1 MILTVTL
8 NTALDLTYGVPEL
21 VPHASHR
28 VSDISE
34 RPGGKGLN
42 VARVLAALGHETV
55 VTGFAGG
62 STGAV
67 LRELLADL
75 PTRDARSQDARSSDT
90 RSRGAGANGPE
101 ADTTRPG
108 PRPETAVVPG
118 GEDDRAIPTGSAP
131 APHASPAPRTAPA
144 PIIDALVTVAGNT
157 RRTIAVVDRT
167 TGDTTQ
173 LNEPGPLISA
183 DEWSAFLDR
192 YEELLAEVDA
202 VALCGSLPPGIH
214 VGAYAELI
222 RPARAAGVPVLLDT
236 SGEPLRRGIAA
247 RPDLIKPN
255 ADELAQLTGS
265 RDPLR
270 ATRDARRRGAHGVV
284 ASLGPDGMLAVTPDG
299 VWQASPPDRVRGN
312 PTGAG
317 DSAVAGL
324 LSGLVEGL
332 GWPDR
337 LRRAVALSTATVL
350 SPTAGDFDRAA
361 YEELLPGVGVEEHPR
376 VA

>member
-28 VSDISE
+28 VSDMAE

-42 VARVLAALGHETV
+42 VARVLSALGQATV

-67 LRELLADL
+67 LRELLAQL
-75 PTRDARSQDARSSDT
+75 PPRDTTGTDT
-90 RSRGAGANGPE
+90 RAAAATVTP
-101 ADTTRPG
+101 AATTA
-108 PRPETAVVPG
+108 TATPV
-118 GEDDRAIPTGSAP
+118 P
-131 APHASPAPRTAPA
+131 APAPA
-144 PIIDALVTVAGNT
+144 PITDALVTIAGNT

-173 LNEPGPLISA
+173 LNEPGPLVTA
-183 DEWSAFLDR
+183 DEWAALLGR
-192 YEELLAEVDA
+192 YAELLTEADA

-214 VGAYAELI
+214 VGAYAELV
-222 RPARAAGVPVLLDT
+222 RLARSSGVPVLLDT

-255 ADELAQLTGS
+255 AEELAQLTGS
-265 RDPLR
+265 REPLR
-270 ATRDARRRGAHGVV
+270 ATRDARRRGAHGVI

-299 VWQASPPDRVRGN
+299 VWRASPPARVLGN

-332 GWPDR
+332 SWPDR

-361 YEELLPGVGVEEHPR
+361 YEELLPGVDVEEHTAAAGDA
-376 VA
+376 VG